1 MDKQGLSMNWLYV
14 FIGGGLGSVLRYA
27 IGLTTPMFIKTSFPM
42 ATFISN
48 TLACL
53 LLAIIVY
60 SVQKEP
66 KADWLNHLLIIG
78 FCGGFSTF
86 STFSNENVQL
96 IQQGNWQMS
105 MLNILISLTVG
116 MGIIYA
122 VATAKT
128 N

>member
-1 MDKQGLSMNWLYV
+1 M
-14 FIGGGLGSVLRYA
+14 LRYA
-27 IGLTTPMFIKTSFPM
+27 IGLITPMLIKTSFPL

-48 TLACL
+48 VLACL

-66 KADWLNHLLIIG
+66 KAEWINHLLIIG

-86 STFSNENVQL
+86 STFSNENIQL

-105 MLNILISLTVG
+105 LINMLISIAVG
-116 MGIIYA
+116 MGIIYT
-122 VATAKT
+122 VAMAKT
-128 N
+128 H

>member
-1 MDKQGLSMNWLYV
+1 MNWFYV
-14 FIGGGLGSVLRYA
+14 FIGGGIGSVLRYS
-27 IGLTTPMFIKTSFPM
+27 IGFLTPILIKTNFPL

-53 LLAIIVY
+53 LLAFLVY
-60 SVQKEP
+60 GVQKEP
-66 KADWLNHLLIIG
+66 KAEWINHLLIIG

-86 STFSNENVQL
+86 STFSNENIQL

-105 MLNILISLTVG
+105 LINTIISLSVG
-116 MGIIYA
+116 MGVIYA
-122 VATAKT
+122 VASVKS